1 MKSLTGSRRVVEIL
15 NHMGHAVSYHTV
27 ESMETEIASK
37 IATEGQFL
45 PDMLLS
51 QVSLSTSLAW
61 DNYDEL
67 TETLSGKDTQA
78 RLVERPT

>member
-1 MKSLTGSRRVVEIL
+1 
-15 NHMGHAVSYHTV
+15 
-27 ESMETEIASK
+27 METEIASK
-37 IATEGQFL
+37 IATEGQLL

-67 TETLSGKDTQA
+67 TETLSGKDT
-78 RLVERPT
+78 LHDTVGIY